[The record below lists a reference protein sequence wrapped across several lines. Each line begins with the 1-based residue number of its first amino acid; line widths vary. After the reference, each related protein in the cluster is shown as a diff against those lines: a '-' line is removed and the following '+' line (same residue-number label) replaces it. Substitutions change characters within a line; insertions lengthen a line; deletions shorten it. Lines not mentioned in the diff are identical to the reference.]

1 MNDIRRFAEQ
11 LKKTISILKNRLW
24 IELSED
30 QETIAD
36 YNRMQL
42 NRGMRA
48 DNTYLPDYSE
58 ASVELYHKLPG
69 PIRLYDTGKFWE
81 GIEVKT
87 SENTITITNTN
98 EKLKPPI
105 NLQGR
110 YGESIIGISKDNLDD
125 FLESRIMPALYDE
138 LEKLF

>member
-58 ASVELYHKLPG
+58 ASVEMYGKLPG
-69 PIRLYDTGKFWE
+69 PIRLYDTGKFWNS
-81 GIEVKT
+81 IKIKT
-87 SENTITITNTN
+87 TEDTITILNTD
-98 EKLKPPI
+98 KKYLPPI
-105 NLQGR
+105 DLRGTYDQ
-110 YGESIIGISKDNLDD
+110 SIIGISKDNLDD
-125 FLESRIMPALYDE
+125 FLESRIMPALFDE